1 MAAEIKGRRPGTAPH
16 QARTRLARAAVVE
29 AARAL
34 FAERGYAAATMDA
47 ISELADVPS
56 ATVYRLFTS
65 KLGILTAL
73 LDVSIV
79 GDDDPVALRDRP
91 DAKALFAEAD
101 PRDQL
106 AGFAAIA
113 RQINVRAAPVYRA
126 LVGAAASDPE
136 AAELLAEYTRRR
148 QNGQGQIARSLAR
161 SGALRP
167 ELRERDAADVIHTL
181 MSPEVFRLLVSDRGW
196 SPDRYEQWLA
206 DTLAGQLTAW
216 SSSTRGG
223 VEARRSRLNSRQD
236 TAGDG
241 NLSQL
246 IRRERA

>member
-1 MAAEIKGRRPGTAPH
+1 VGTEIKGWRPGAAPS

-34 FAERGYAAATMDA
+34 FVERGYAAATIDA
-47 ISELADVPS
+47 ISERSDVPS

-79 GDDDPVALRDRP
+79 GDDDPVALQDRP

-101 PRDQL
+101 PRRQL

-113 RQINVRAAPVYRA
+113 RQINVRAAPVYRV

-136 AAELLAEYTRRR
+136 ATELLAEYTRRR
-148 QNGQGQIARSLAR
+148 QKGQGQIARSLAR
-161 SGALRP
+161 AGALRQ
-167 ELRERDAADVIHTL
+167 ELKEREAADVIHAL

-196 SPDRYEQWLA
+196 SPDRYERWLA
-206 DTLAGQLTAW
+206 RTLAEQLTAC
-216 SSSTRGG
+216 
-223 VEARRSRLNSRQD
+223 
-236 TAGDG
+236 
-241 NLSQL
+241 
-246 IRRERA
+246 